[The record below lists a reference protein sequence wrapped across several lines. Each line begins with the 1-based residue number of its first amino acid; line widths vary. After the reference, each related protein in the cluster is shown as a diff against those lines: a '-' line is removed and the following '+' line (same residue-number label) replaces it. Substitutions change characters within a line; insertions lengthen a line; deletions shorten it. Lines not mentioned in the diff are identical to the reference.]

1 MKSMNCAV
9 HAAVSTA
16 MCAAFAFAPSQ
27 AWAAPVLGS
36 SLASFAVLGAAGVT
50 NVPTSTIGGNLGS
63 SPNATVG
70 GGYVF
75 SSGSLQ
81 QNTALAQQA
90 QVDLDAA
97 ILATTAGPADFTIA
111 AGNGNLDAFQASRG
125 GFLAPGTYDVGAGT
139 SNLLGNLV
147 LDGLGK
153 LNAVWRFRFS
163 STFIMSEDSNVSVTG
178 VGDGSAVGI
187 YWFADSAATLDGD
200 TLVGNV
206 FARQTISSNGGLT
219 LGCGRL
225 ASAEAQVTLIMDT
238 ISLTCGSAGDT
249 GYGSGGYDQGVV
261 VGSGGTG
268 GSGGGVVNGVPE
280 PASLLLVGIGL
291 AGALGSR
298 KWLPILG

>member
-1 MKSMNCAV
+1 MKNCPA
-9 HAAVSTA
+9 HAIFATA
-16 MCAAFAFAPSQ
+16 ICAACALAPSQ
-27 AWAAPVLGS
+27 GLAAPVLGS

-63 SPNATVG
+63 SPNAAVG

-75 SSGSLQ
+75 TSGSLQ
-81 QNTALAQQA
+81 RNTALAQQA

-97 ILATTAGPADFTIA
+97 ILAVTSGGADFAIA
-111 AGNGNLDAFQASRG
+111 AGNGNLDAFQSLNG
-125 GFLAPGTYDVGAGT
+125 GFLAPGTYDVGAAT

-147 LDGLGK
+147 LDGRGDLD
-153 LNAVWRFRFS
+153 AVWRFRFS
-163 STFIMSEDSNVSVTG
+163 STFIMSENSNVSVTG
-178 VGDGSAVGI
+178 VGDGSSVGI

-238 ISLTCGSAGDT
+238 VSLGCGMAGDT
-249 GYGSGGYDQGVV
+249 GFGSGGFDQGVS

-268 GSGGGVVNGVPE
+268 GSGGTVVNGVPE
-280 PASLLLVGIGL
+280 PATLLLVGMGL
-291 AGALGSR
+291 AGALASR
-298 KWLPILG
+298 NRVPAPR